1 MGITARD
8 EWEELSGSDP
18 PRQVIPDNDEDE
30 VDGVVVEFVLLAL
43 PVLLHRQVEN
53 PEKKH
58 TEHWIEMAPSDLRSN
73 VAD

>member
-1 MGITARD
+1 MQLDRD
-8 EWEELSGSDP
+8 EE
-18 PRQVIPDNDEDE
+18 E
-30 VDGVVVEFVLLAL
+30 VDGVAVEFVLVLPAAVTLLLWPLGAL
-43 PVLLHRQVEN
+43 LLHRQVEN